1 VKGPSYDAGVPD
13 WIQRAL
19 ALAGAV
25 LTLPLMAI
33 LALAIKLD
41 SPGPVIYSDTR
52 VGEGGQ
58 LFRCHKLRT
67 MRPRREVDS
76 AVAMAEDPRVTRLG
90 RLLRR
95 LRLDELPQLWNVVRG
110 SMRLVGP
117 RPESPRFVDLSDPG
131 HRAVF
136 TVRPGITGLAQLI
149 FTNEAAVIGRDDPEG
164 TYRRCVL
171 PAKVKVD
178 EAYLRHRSTALD
190 LWILAQTPRAL
201 FGRPIRLPEP
211 LRSEVGTLVA

>member
-1 VKGPSYDAGVPD
+1 MPD

-25 LTLPLMAI
+25 LTLPLVAI
-33 LALAIKLD
+33 LAVAIKVD

-52 VGEGGQ
+52 VGEGGR

-67 MRPRREVDS
+67 MQSRRDVES
-76 AVAMAEDPRVTRLG
+76 AVAMAEDPRVTRFG

-95 LRLDELPQLWNVVRG
+95 LRLDEIPQLWNVVRG

-117 RPESPRFVDLSDPG
+117 RPESPRFVDLSDPR
-131 HRAVF
+131 HRVVF
-136 TVRPGITGLAQLI
+136 NARPGITGLAQLI
-149 FTNEAAVIGRDDPEG
+149 FSNEAAVIGRDDPEG
-164 TYRRCVL
+164 NYRRRVL
-171 PAKVKVD
+171 PAKIKVD

-190 LWILAQTPRAL
+190 LWILAQTPRVL
-201 FGRPIRLPEP
+201 FGQPIRLPEP
-211 LRSEVGTLVA
+211 IRSEVSTLLV